1 MNSHSFKEY
10 LKLTEYILTENQRF
24 EMLEMWI
31 KSQKFYTPGTQYS
44 LEIPNAPQT
53 KVDHSVNVTEL
64 LGMINFEEMSVE
76 NFISGPGNSNLISF
90 EGKYIAL
97 CSIKTSNY
105 CRKCNFNCSDE
116 NSI

>member
-10 LKLTEYILTENQRF
+10 LKLTEYNLTENQRF

-44 LEIPNAPQT
+44 LPIPNVSQT
-53 KVDHSVNVTEL
+53 KAEHSAIVTEL

-105 CRKCNFNCSDE
+105 RRRYNCNCSDE